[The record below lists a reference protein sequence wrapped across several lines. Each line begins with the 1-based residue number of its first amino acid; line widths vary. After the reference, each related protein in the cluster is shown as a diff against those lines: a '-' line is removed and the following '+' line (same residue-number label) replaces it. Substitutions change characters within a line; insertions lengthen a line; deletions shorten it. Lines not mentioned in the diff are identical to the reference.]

1 MLVFRNKVDI
11 KINYPIENFS
21 KKEKIIYFDIETTG
35 FSRKYCIV
43 YLIGCMYYSGDELCY
58 TQWLA
63 ENFNDEANVLMAFNK
78 FIKDFDTVI
87 HFNGNSF
94 DIPFVT
100 ERGKK
105 YNLEFDFDNYQSID
119 IYKPVSKLNHI
130 LKMENNKQKS
140 FEKLLGINRSDPF
153 SGGDLIEVFKHYVES
168 KDERLLFPLLL
179 HNKEDVWNMGVLTDL
194 LSISDIFEYKYNV
207 NSYEIHEYKNFDGD
221 IQQEL
226 LVSIT
231 LNNSV
236 PVNISHNFNGIHLNI
251 QNNTL
256 NISINLCNGTF
267 KYFFKNYK
275 DYYFLPL
282 EDHAI
287 HKSIGEFMDKK
298 FRKAATAS
306 TCYEK
311 FSGSFLPIF
320 DSKSKNFENC
330 FKLEYK
336 DKNQYIKADSIN
348 DNTITEYS
356 HIILD
361 YLKNNK

>member
-43 YLIGCMYYSGDELCY
+43 YLIGCMYYSGDKLCY

-194 LSISDIFEYKYNV
+194 LSISDIFEYKYKV

-231 LNNSV
+231 LNNAV

-267 KYFFKNYK
+267 KYFLKNYK

-282 EDHAI
+282 EDRAI

>member
-1 MLVFRNKVDI
+1 MCVPKELFDIDSFVQKNAKISRHYHNKLFGVCINIGIYEVNDVDEPVSEMCDKAYI
-11 KINYPIENFS
+11 AIENVEENS
-21 KKEKIIYFDIETTG
+21 ECNVAYFDND
-35 FSRKYCIV
+35 
-43 YLIGCMYYSGDELCY
+43 MMDEISFEKEL
-58 TQWLA
+58 
-63 ENFNDEANVLMAFNK
+63 
-78 FIKDFDTVI
+78 IKDFDTVI

-179 HNKEDVWNMGVLTDL
+179 HNKEDVWNMGILTDL
-194 LSISDIFEYKYNV
+194 LSISDIFEYKYKV

-231 LNNSV
+231 LNNAV
-236 PVNISHNFNGIHLNI
+236 PVNISHNFNLSLIHI
-251 QNNTL
+251 
-256 NISINLCNGTF
+256 
-267 KYFFKNYK
+267 
-275 DYYFLPL
+275 
-282 EDHAI
+282 
-287 HKSIGEFMDKK
+287 
-298 FRKAATAS
+298 
-306 TCYEK
+306 
-311 FSGSFLPIF
+311 
-320 DSKSKNFENC
+320 
-330 FKLEYK
+330 
-336 DKNQYIKADSIN
+336 
-348 DNTITEYS
+348 
-356 HIILD
+356 
-361 YLKNNK
+361 